1 MAKMMFCPNCKQNVT
16 IKPQYNLVALII
28 LLLCGIIPGLI
39 YYVLK
44 KDNNVPFA
52 EQRRSSWS
60 LTGETEVMTHDGILL
75 SEV

>member
-1 MAKMMFCPNCKQNVT
+1 MAKMMYCPNCRQNVT

-44 KDNNVPFA
+44 TDNECPLC
-52 EQRRSSWS
+52 R
-60 LTGETEVMTHDGILL
+60 TTEEFLEPYTRDGGNDT
-75 SEV
+75 

>member
-1 MAKMMFCPNCKQNVT
+1 MT

-44 KDNNVPFA
+44 KDNECPIC
-52 EQRRSSWS
+52 R
-60 LTGETEVMTHDGILL
+60 TTEEFLEPYKRDGGNDT
-75 SEV
+75 